1 MNDTGG
7 PIVNVA
13 MPARASDGSENLAR
27 SSLGDRKRRRPT
39 AQETLNT
46 ECEEEIPVGVP
57 QHQLDSLA

>member
-13 MPARASDGSENLAR
+13 MPARASDGSENLAM
-27 SSLGDRKRRRPT
+27 SSLGNRKRRRPT

-46 ECEEEIPVGVP
+46 EEEEIPVGVP